1 MTEENVMKKRKTMK
15 YPQYEMINE
24 HDLHYKVVDFIRKY
38 YPEAIVIPGL
48 GELQHTS
55 AMRCDAWQ
63 KGYKGGQPDIL
74 IANKNNDFIGLAI
87 ELKTHVAMIYYVVD
101 VNVLF
106 DSLFRAQTLNHMLL
120 HMIFGLGSKPPFPTT
135 VVCCASFLRVV
146 LVWCLLRVGCYARPR
161 SFMLFLSFG

>member
-15 YPQYEMINE
+15 YPQYEMLNE

-74 IANKNNDFIGLAI
+74 LANKNNDFIGLAI
-87 ELKTHVAMIYYVVD
+87 ELKTPAGTGKVSDNQTMFLNRLEEAGYYVIISNDYDEILMTIVGYFKNAEG
-101 VNVLF
+101 VATKKPTILQCLSGLYNRILT
-106 DSLFRAQTLNHMLL
+106 RKGKTLDH
-120 HMIFGLGSKPPFPTT
+120 H
-135 VVCCASFLRVV
+135 
-146 LVWCLLRVGCYARPR
+146 
-161 SFMLFLSFG
+161 LS

>member
-87 ELKTHVAMIYYVVD
+87 ELKTPAGTGKVSDNQTMFLNRLEEAGYHVIISNDYDEILMTIVGYFK
-101 VNVLF
+101 NMG
-106 DSLFRAQTLNHMLL
+106 TLTKEVPTILECLSGLYNKLL
-120 HMIFGLGSKPPFPTT
+120 SRKGLGVINHQS
-135 VVCCASFLRVV
+135 
-146 LVWCLLRVGCYARPR
+146 
-161 SFMLFLSFG
+161 

>member
-87 ELKTHVAMIYYVVD
+87 ELKTPAGTGKVSDNQTMFLNRLEEAGYHVIISNDYDEILMTIVGYFKNAERGWLNKDLHYY
-101 VNVLF
+101 NAF
-106 DSLFRAQTLNHMLL
+106 Q
-120 HMIFGLGSKPPFPTT
+120 GSITGSSPGREIPSTT
-135 VVCCASFLRVV
+135 T
-146 LVWCLLRVGCYARPR
+146 
-161 SFMLFLSFG
+161 